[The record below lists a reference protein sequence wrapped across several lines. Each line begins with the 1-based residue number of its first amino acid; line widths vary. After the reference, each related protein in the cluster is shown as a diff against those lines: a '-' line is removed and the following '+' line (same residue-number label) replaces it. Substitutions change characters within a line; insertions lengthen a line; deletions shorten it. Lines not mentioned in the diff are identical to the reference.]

1 MSDTASPISSS
12 PPKSRFRRALAPP
25 PPPPRPRPP
34 PRSAWCLSRR
44 RLPLPRRPAVDPAPK
59 RPLAGPLKAPAVPP
73 QALPLVPLPSDIQ
86 RLLLP
91 RRPHLRLLL
100 QRRPHLLRQ
109 RHALR
114 MLYFCHFFVYSDLIP
129 WWFFLLGCFDVHL
142 LIRCAAIDQVI
153 TYADLIPCYD
163 WCILLL
169 GGFGVYLLIRC
180 AAIDHVIVYSDL
192 IPCHTIG
199 GILYC

>member
-12 PPKSRFRRALAPP
+12 PPRSRFRRALTPP
-25 PPPPRPRPP
+25 PPPPRPRLP
-34 PRSAWCLSRR
+34 PRSAWCLSRW
-44 RLPLPRRPAVDPAPK
+44 RLPLPRRPLQRVLLAR
-59 RPLAGPLKAPAVPP
+59 RPHR
-73 QALPLVPLPSDIQ
+73 LVPLPRWPHLLVPLPRWPQ
-86 RLLLP
+86 RRLLLP

-100 QRRPHLLRQ
+100 QRRPYLLRQ

-153 TYADLIPCYD
+153 TYADLIPFYD

-180 AAIDHVIVYSDL
+180 AAIDHVIVYSNL

>member
-12 PPKSRFRRALAPP
+12 PPRSRFRRALTPP
-25 PPPPRPRPP
+25 PPPPRPRLP

-44 RLPLPRRPAVDPAPK
+44 RLPLPRRLGWSAPSDH
-59 RPLAGPLKAPAVPP
+59 RWSRSQVTPAVP
-73 QALPLVPLPSDIQ
+73 LKRRCPLS
-86 RLLLP
+86 
-91 RRPHLRLLL
+91 RRSFFKRPLRLLL
-100 QRRPHLLRQ
+100 ERPTCASAR
-109 RHALR
+109 R